1 MGTQALIAEFDHEAK
16 TTRRMLERVPEGK
29 WDWKPH
35 DKSMT
40 LKQLTT
46 HIAEMPGWLPMMLQT
61 AELDMAAAGNSFT
74 PANVSNGKEL
84 VELFDGNVRKMREAL
99 AGATDEVLKE
109 TWTLRNGETVIF
121 SQPKAGVVRGMI
133 VNHLIHHRGQ
143 LSVYLRLND
152 VPVPSIYGPSADE
165 QSAPA

>member
-1 MGTQALIAEFDHEAK
+1 MGTQALLMEFDHEAK
-16 TTRRMLERVPEGK
+16 TTRRMLDRVPEDK

-35 DKSMT
+35 EKSMT
-40 LKQLTT
+40 MKQLTT

-61 AELDMAAAGNSFT
+61 KELDMGSGNSFE
-74 PANVSNGKEL
+74 PAKVNNRKEL
-84 VELFDGNVRKMREAL
+84 VELFDANVAKMREAL
-99 AGATDEVLKE
+99 AGATDEVMKE
-109 TWTLRNGETVIF
+109 TWTLRNGDTVIF
-121 SQPKAGVVRGMI
+121 SQPKGGVVRGMI

-165 QSAPA
+165 QSAPE